1 MNKLTAFRVSAAVA
15 FLGVALGAFG
25 AHGLEPQ
32 MKALGTVEIWKTAS
46 LYHLIHAVAMLAIS
60 GQTGEG
66 SRKIAWWF
74 FLIGILIFGGTL
86 YVLAATGT
94 KWLGAIT
101 PLGGLSF
108 LAGWAVLALAKAS
121 KNPNAA

>member
-1 MNKLTAFRVSAAVA
+1 
-15 FLGVALGAFG
+15 
-25 AHGLEPQ
+25 

-121 KNPNAA
+121 KNPDAA